1 MSSGAG
7 PTRRPV
13 GRTVGRPV
21 SPTLAGL
28 GVDAV
33 YGAPLDGVPVIPVP
47 PDLAPLFADAHRRLT
62 HRPAAV
68 HDGGGAVVDPGTG
81 RPPAP
86 PAPVDGWV
94 EPDAA
99 AVERLR
105 SARSPAVL
113 AGPGVVSAGAVPGLH
128 ALAVAGSVGVLNTW
142 GAKGVFDWRSRHHLA
157 TVGLQARD
165 FELGGLADADLIV
178 AVGLDPRETLADWR
192 LAPVLELAPGEL
204 DPLAE
209 RWHRPRTEIAVPP
222 IRAGL
227 AAVTRSG
234 WQVEDAPLPPTR
246 VTQHYSQVL
255 GATGLVAADPGTAGF
270 WVARTFA
277 TRGVGGAHVPSDAS
291 ARGVAI
297 ACVTVARL
305 RQPGR
310 PALAVVDDVGAAE
323 RRLLDAAAELGVAV
337 PVEAWAPDGERLG
350 AAAHRTRLERLLR
363 EGGIATIGVDG
374 SQMDEIV
381 AVAGDVVAWT

>member
-1 MSSGAG
+1 MSAGAG
-7 PTRRPV
+7 PPRRAARQPV
-13 GRTVGRPV
+13 P
-21 SPTLAGL
+21 SALADL

-68 HDGGGAVVDPGTG
+68 HDGGGALVDPRTG
-81 RPPAP
+81 AP
-86 PAPVDGWV
+86 PEPAAPVDGWV
-94 EPDAA
+94 EPDD
-99 AVERLR
+99 AVVQRLR
-105 SARSPAVL
+105 SAGSPAVL
-113 AGPGVVSAGAVPGLH
+113 AGPGVVSAAAVPGLH

-165 FELGGLADADLIV
+165 FELGGLAEADLIV

-209 RWHRPRTEIAVPP
+209 RWHRPRAEIAVPP
-222 IRAGL
+222 IRSGL
-227 AAVTRSG
+227 AAVTQSG
-234 WQVEDAPLPPTR
+234 WRVEDAPLPPTR
-246 VTQHYSQVL
+246 VTQHYGQVL
-255 GATGLVAADPGTAGF
+255 GAAGLVAADPGTAGF

-291 ARGVAI
+291 ARGFAI

-305 RQPGR
+305 QQPGR
-310 PALAVVDDVGAAE
+310 VALAVVDDAGAAE
-323 RRLLDAAAELGVAV
+323 QRLLDAAAALGVGV
-337 PVEAWAPDGERLG
+337 PVEVWAPDGERLG
-350 AAAHRTRLERLLR
+350 AAAHRRRLARLLR
-363 EGGIATIGVDG
+363 TGGIATIGVDG
-374 SQMDEIV
+374 SQMDEIL
-381 AVAGDVVAWT
+381 AVAGDVVAWTT